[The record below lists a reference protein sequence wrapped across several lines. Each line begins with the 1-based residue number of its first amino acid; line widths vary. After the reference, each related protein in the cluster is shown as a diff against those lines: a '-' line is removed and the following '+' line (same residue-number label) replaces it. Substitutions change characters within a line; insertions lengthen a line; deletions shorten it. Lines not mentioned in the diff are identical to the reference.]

1 MASPTTVTQRVD
13 ISALV
18 EGTTKRISGDITGSN
33 TSRLGSSVS
42 FFCFLSLS
50 GDMTDGNDRLELSG
64 DMNDAINP
72 NELFLLSGEFASP
85 GPGNTTKRVAHP

>member
-1 MASPTTVTQRVD
+1 
-13 ISALV
+13 
-18 EGTTKRISGDITGSN
+18 
-33 TSRLGSSVS
+33 
-42 FFCFLSLS
+42 
-50 GDMTDGNDRLELSG
+50 MTDGNDRLELSG